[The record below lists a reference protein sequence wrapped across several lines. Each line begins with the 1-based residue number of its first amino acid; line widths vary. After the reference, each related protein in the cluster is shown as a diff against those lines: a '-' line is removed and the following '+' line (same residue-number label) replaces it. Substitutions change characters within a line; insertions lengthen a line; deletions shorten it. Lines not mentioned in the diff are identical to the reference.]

1 MIAVAAVIEPGVG
14 FYTAVRIE
22 FADRE
27 PRRVIF
33 AGLDRAVT
41 FHERAEDLLRR
52 REAWPAYVA
61 AAEAC
66 AGCVSIG
73 D

>member
-1 MIAVAAVIEPGVG
+1 MMVVAAVIEPGRG
-14 FYTAVRIE
+14 FYTAVRVE

-27 PRRVIF
+27 PRRIIF

-41 FHERAEDLLRR
+41 FHERAESLLRER
-52 REAWPAYVA
+52 ANWPAYVA
-61 AAEAC
+61 TAEASL
-66 AGCVSIG
+66 GCVSIG